1 MHPFAG
7 PIVNR
12 KGEEV
17 VAAGEVLA
25 DKDIHRMDWF
35 VRGID
40 GDLPS

>member
-17 VAAGEVLA
+17 VVSGKVLA
-25 DKDIHRMDWF
+25 DEGIHRTDWF

-40 GDLPS
+40 GDLPN